1 MLARGIPA
9 VLGRNVAP
17 VFVRVGSFLAVA
29 RLGPHAG
36 KWLIYATVQGVD
48 LANANLRRVEAVL
61 NQRSSTADRVVFGI
75 GANVGFWIMAQKAG
89 VRLLP
94 SVACGSHH
102 VMKDRCGPIGIFHR
116 VWSAPYH
123 LNGVLHDTPGACFYS
138 MRLAATPLLR
148 RFQDVPVGAR
158 RLRGAKGQ
166 LTTPPA

>member
-75 GANVGFWIMAQKAG
+75 GANVGFGSWRKKPVSAFCLRWPAARIM
-89 VRLLP
+89 
-94 SVACGSHH
+94 
-102 VMKDRCGPIGIFHR
+102 
-116 VWSAPYH
+116 
-123 LNGVLHDTPGACFYS
+123 
-138 MRLAATPLLR
+138 
-148 RFQDVPVGAR
+148 
-158 RLRGAKGQ
+158 
-166 LTTPPA
+166 